1 MTETQVAVLLADL
14 GLIIAVAQV
23 IGRIART
30 AGQPAVI
37 GEIVGGIL
45 VGPTLLGGAIADTLF
60 PMDVRPFLSALAN
73 LGLVLFML
81 VVGMEFDFDRL
92 RGSGRI
98 AGATVVGS
106 TLVPFALGLLLAV
119 VLMSD
124 HRPANRPAFMLFIGV
139 AVSVTAFPV
148 LARILAD
155 RGMNGTWLGSVA
167 LSAAAICDLAAWTTL
182 AAVQALAGG
191 SHRNHWQVTLIVPF
205 AVFLITCVRPLLR
218 RGLTRGGPD
227 RQMTPGVFAVV
238 IPGALL
244 SAAVTQLI
252 GLHFVIGAFL
262 FGLVMPRLEPGRF
275 RQDLLHR
282 TQSLTGL
289 LLPVYF
295 ITAGLKVDLSGIG
308 VSGLYELGLILVVA
322 IAGKSVGTWA
332 GARSQG
338 LSARGSAVLAS
349 LMNTRGLT
357 ELIALSVGLEAGLL
371 DEQLYS
377 LFVAMAVITTAM
389 TGPLLLWLTRRGR
402 EGPAESADL
411 DALEPARLDRRGT
424 PHSMSAASHPS
435 GDGGPS

>member
-1 MTETQVAVLLADL
+1 MTETQVAILLADL
-14 GLIIAVAQV
+14 ALIIVVAQV
-23 IGRIART
+23 VGRIARML
-30 AGQPAVI
+30 GQPAVI
-37 GEIVGGIL
+37 GEIVGGVL
-45 VGPTLLGGAIADTLF
+45 VGPTLLDGAVADALF
-60 PMDVRPFLSALAN
+60 PMDVRPYLGALAN
-73 LGLVLFML
+73 LGLVLFMFF
-81 VVGMEFDFDRL
+81 VGMEFDFDRL

-106 TLVPFALGLLLAV
+106 TLVPFVLGLLLAV
-119 VLMSD
+119 VLMNE

-155 RGMNGTWLGSVA
+155 RGMSGTWLGAVA
-167 LSAAAICDLAAWTTL
+167 LSTAAICDLAAWTTL
-182 AAVQALAGG
+182 AGVQALAGG
-191 SHRNHWQVTLIVPF
+191 SHRNYWQVMLVVPF

-218 RGLTRGGPD
+218 RGLTGGERD

-238 IPGALL
+238 VSGALL

-262 FGLVMPRLEPGRF
+262 FGIVMPRLEPGRF
-275 RQDLLHR
+275 REDLLHR
-282 TQSLTGL
+282 TQSLTGM

-308 VSGLYELGLILVVA
+308 VTGLYELGLILAVA
-322 IAGKSVGTWA
+322 IAGKFAGTWA

-357 ELIALSVGLEAGLL
+357 ELIALSVGLQAGLL
-371 DEQLYS
+371 DERLYS
-377 LFVAMAVITTAM
+377 LFVVMAVITTAM
-389 TGPLLLWLTRRGR
+389 TGPLLLWLTGRGR
-402 EGPAESADL
+402 GGPAGLQDL
-411 DALEPARLDRRGT
+411 DGLAPARSGPGGA
-424 PHSMSAASHPS
+424 PHSTDSTSTLGA
-435 GDGGPS
+435 